1 NVQLVKEKVAA
12 DRQAAH
18 DQVTQAQENV
28 TAAQAALEAARA
40 GTYQDKSKLADVEN
54 ARAQVRQSEASLRL
68 AQGNPTQHGLKQED
82 IQQAQEAARAA
93 QAQVDYSRAQL
104 DKTFIRSPISG
115 TVLQMAAQQGETLAA
130 GLSAPTLIIVA
141 DLKRLQVDVYVDETD
156 IGRVKIGQ
164 EAEVMVDA
172 FPKTPFVGKVSKVA
186 SGSTIQQGVI
196 TYDVTISL
204 ERVKRPARPAN
215 SDANGTQ
222 GNGTEGNGNGGRR
235 RSENAD
241 ANATPNPGFPGGAP
255 GEQGG

>member
-1 NVQLVKEKVAA
+1 KVA
-12 DRQAAH
+12 Q
-18 DQVTQAQENV
+18 
-28 TAAQAALEAARA
+28 A
-40 GTYQDKSKLADVEN
+40 GTYQDAAKQADVLN
-54 ARAQVRQSEASLRL
+54 ARAQVNQAQANLRL
-68 AQGNPTQHGLKQED
+68 AQGNTTQDILKQQQ
-82 IQQAQEAARAA
+82 IQQAREAAQTA
-93 QAQVDYSRAQL
+93 QAQVDAAKQQVAYAKAQL
-104 DKTFIRSPISG
+104 DKTIIRSPISG
-115 TVLQMAAQQGETLAA
+115 TVLQLASQQGETLAA

-141 DLKRLQVDVYVDETD
+141 DLNRLQVDVFVDETD
-156 IGRVKIGQ
+156 IGKVKIGQ